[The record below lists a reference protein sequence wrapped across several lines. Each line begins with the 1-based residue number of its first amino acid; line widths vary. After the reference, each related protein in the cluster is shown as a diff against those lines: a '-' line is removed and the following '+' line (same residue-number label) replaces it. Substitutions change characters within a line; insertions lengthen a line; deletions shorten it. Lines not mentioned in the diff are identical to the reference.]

1 MTYKQIGGNTMA
13 TLTVRIDNKLHDEI
27 EQSADF
33 NGLSIADY
41 IRETLAERVQD
52 EQDYKEV
59 VKTLQTTTDTVSRE
73 EVIKQVFG

>member
-1 MTYKQIGGNTMA
+1 MA
-13 TLTVRIDNKLHDEI
+13 TLTVRVDNELHDEI
-27 EQSADF
+27 QQSADF

-59 VKTLQTTTDTVSRE
+59 VKTLQTTTKTVSRE
-73 EVIKQVFG
+73 EVIKRVFG

>member
-1 MTYKQIGGNTMA
+1 MA
-13 TLTVRIDNKLHDEI
+13 TLTVRVDNELHDKI
-27 EQSADF
+27 QQSADF

-52 EQDYKEV
+52 EQDYKEA
-59 VKTLQTTTDTVSRE
+59 VKTLQTTTETVSRE

>member
-1 MTYKQIGGNTMA
+1 MA
-13 TLTVRIDNKLHDEI
+13 TLTVRIDNELHDEV

-41 IRETLAERVQD
+41 IRETLSERVQD

-59 VKTLQTTTDTVSRE
+59 VKTIQTTTETVSRE

>member
-1 MTYKQIGGNTMA
+1 MA
-13 TLTVRIDNKLHDEI
+13 TLTIRIDDKLYDEI
-27 EQSADF
+27 VRSADF

-41 IRETLAERVQD
+41 IRETLSERVQD

-59 VKTLQTTTDTVSRE
+59 VKTIQTTTETVSRE